1 MMTWMP
7 NKSLFDSVGALEL
20 DQLAV
25 AAVEAESLFNELVYG
40 EPSEGMSAAP
50 LPLVR
55 MWIGYEAALAGYV
68 AACAVTLVGY
78 GVSATHRALRVSQ
91 SLGQLRRSEDVP
103 FVLPPWFEDLYVL
116 RSHRSNLMRRWPE
129 SYAWKGTPER
139 MPYLWPI
146 VDEDGG
152 YVLKLSKYDKGLLAS
167 GERVLPRS
175 IAGRIDH

>member
-7 NKSLFDSVGALEL
+7 NKSLFDSAEALEL

-25 AAVEAESLFNELVYG
+25 ATVEGASLFNEMLYG
-40 EPSEGMSAAP
+40 EPTDGQMKAPVPLIGMWA
-50 LPLVR
+50 
-55 MWIGYEAALAGYV
+55 GYEAALAAYV
-68 AACAVTLVGY
+68 AACATTMVRY
-78 GVSATHRALRVSQ
+78 GVSATNRALQLSQ
-91 SLGQLRRSEDVP
+91 SLVALRRHEEVP
-103 FVLPPWFEDLYVL
+103 FVLPPWFEDLDVL

-129 SYAWKGTPER
+129 SYSWRGTPQR

-175 IAGRIDH
+175 IAGRIDQ